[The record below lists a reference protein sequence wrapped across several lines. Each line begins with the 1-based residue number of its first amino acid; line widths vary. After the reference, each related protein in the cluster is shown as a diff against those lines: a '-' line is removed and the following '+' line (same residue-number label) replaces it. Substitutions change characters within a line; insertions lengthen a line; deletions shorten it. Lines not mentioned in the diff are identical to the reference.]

1 MLQYILLC
9 YTAMGYRSRYY
20 TNHPFH
26 GTKKVQQF
34 NTPTILILLFLA
46 PFTLGVS
53 LVWLLEG
60 Q

>member
-1 MLQYILLC
+1 
-9 YTAMGYRSRYY
+9 MGYHRYVSRYY
-20 TNHPFH
+20 RTSTPFRRK
-26 GTKKVQQF
+26 KKVQQF

-53 LVWLLEG
+53 LIWLLEG

>member
-1 MLQYILLC
+1 
-9 YTAMGYRSRYY
+9 MGYRYYRSRYY
-20 TNHPFH
+20 NTIDAFP

>member
-1 MLQYILLC
+1 MSYRH
-9 YTAMGYRSRYY
+9 YRSRYY
-20 TNHPFH
+20 TNHPFT
-26 GTKKVQQF
+26 GEKKVQQF

-53 LVWLLEG
+53 LIWLFEG